1 MKKYLL
7 FALLLLAMIMTLV
20 ACGLDETSSDTD
32 VENPVKDQIEAEV
45 PNDTVELD
53 DTEEPVEPDDTED
66 LVEPDNTE
74 DPVAEMV
81 DWETWATQADN
92 DEVCLVVWNET
103 TGTQKILE
111 PVLENGS
118 IYTVEEGD
126 KFAIPKRSNID
137 FVLIGYDTK
146 LYCGL
151 EEKEYMEFDLPVGEI
166 IEVHIMCSDQKDA
179 ISYWFNY

>member
-7 FALLLLAMIMTLV
+7 IRLLLLSMTFV
-20 ACGLDETSSDTD
+20 ACGTDETKDTD
-32 VENPVKDQIEAEV
+32 VNNPVKDQAEVEV
-45 PNDTVELD
+45 PND
-53 DTEEPVEPDDTED
+53 P
-66 LVEPDNTE
+66 VEPDNTE
-74 DPVAEMV
+74 DPVEPGDVEEPVEPDDTDESVVEMV

-126 KFAIPKRSNID
+126 RFAVPKRSNID

-151 EEKEYMEFDLPVGEI
+151 EEKQYIEINLPVGEI
-166 IEVHIMCSDQKDA
+166 MEVHIMCSDKEDA